1 MVDSYELSNDK
12 LTYTFTLRD
21 GLKFHDGAPVRLGRS
36 IASIDRWFALMAPA
50 RTPKPIIARL
60 SAEVLE
66 VLADPDVR
74 ARLNA
79 QGLTIRGSSLEEL
92 GTATRAQLAKYARV
106 MKEANI
112 RND

>member
-1 MVDSYELSNDK
+1 MVDKYELSNDK

-21 GLKFHDGAPVRLGRS
+21 GLKFHDGTPARS
-36 IASIDRWFALMAPA
+36 ADCIASIDTSFALMVPA

-60 SAEVLE
+60 NAEVLNA
-66 VLADPDVR
+66 LANPDVR
-74 ARLNA
+74 ERLNA
-79 QGLTIRGSSLEEL
+79 QGLTIRGSSPEEL
-92 GTATRAQLAKYARV
+92 GSATRAQLAKYARV